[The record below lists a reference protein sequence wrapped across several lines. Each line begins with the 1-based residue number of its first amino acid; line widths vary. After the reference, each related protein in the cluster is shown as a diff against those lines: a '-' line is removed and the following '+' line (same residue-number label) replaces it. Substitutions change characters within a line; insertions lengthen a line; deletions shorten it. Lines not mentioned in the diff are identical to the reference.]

1 MKMAI
6 AFLVLT
12 LSFGAFAKDQAPC
25 KIEAHSAAAELY
37 QHENPGTGF
46 SLRAKFKPVQQDKV
60 VYHMVEIV
68 DFEGGQ
74 KTNMTVSLNPKTCAV
89 LSID

>member
-1 MKMAI
+1 MKTLIALMALTFSLS
-6 AFLVLT
+6 AF
-12 LSFGAFAKDQAPC
+12 SAASPC

-37 QHENPGTGF
+37 QHENPGSAF
-46 SLRAKFKPVQQDKV
+46 SLRAKFKPVQESKV
-60 VYHMVEIV
+60 IYHMVEII
-68 DFEGGQ
+68 DHEGGQ